1 MMGYLFLMTFSGSI
15 LFIGFLFCEKMLT
28 KSMTQ
33 SMRYR
38 ALIIVMLDYMVP
50 WVWIKGIYKSFIEF
64 FWPEPVAAGA
74 KGIIDVADIEAGAI
88 AYQTEKYKLLTLAV
102 SIWFAVA
109 LILLIIRI
117 LKSLTRT
124 HALRVL
130 AIKCEDKN
138 LEETMKHLRETVH
151 YRCKPEIA
159 WTRVDNAT
167 FTVGTVKPVIFL
179 QKEYA
184 EGDLYWILKHEMT
197 HIVNKDLWIKL
208 LLEFVCCL
216 HWFNPFIYFLV
227 YKIKF
232 LSETSCDEKVIKGC
246 TDEEKQI
253 YMDLLDRNRG
263 NNTLRG
269 LAGSTA
275 ESDKGEID
283 RRIALMKNSRNISP
297 KEKVI
302 ALSAFG
308 VLVFLNSLTA
318 LAYPDVHHVKNAAME
333 MAEDAVDGN
342 NFWIYEYAA
351 DGYNTPIEVILY
363 DEQFVDEEK
372 RVYQIVPTK
381 EASCMEHD
389 FVSGVLQIHTR
400 DKDGGCMVETY
411 EGVRCTKCGATE
423 RGKLLHEA
431 ETPSCTH

>member
-1 MMGYLFLMTFSGSI
+1 MGYVLLMTFAGSA
-15 LFIGFLFCEKMLT
+15 LFIGYLGWEKILG

-33 SMRYR
+33 YMKYR
-38 ALIIVMLDYMVP
+38 ALLVVMLVYVMP
-50 WVWIKGIYKSFIEF
+50 WEWFKGIYRQFIGCFLIEK
-64 FWPEPVAAGA
+64 VDAGA
-74 KGIIDVADIEAGAI
+74 KGLVSVANIQTEKV
-88 AYQTEKYKLLTLAV
+88 AYQTERYKLLTLIM

-109 LILLIIRI
+109 VTRLIIRI
-117 LKSLTRT
+117 VKLLRRT
-124 HALRVL
+124 HALHTL

-179 QKEYA
+179 QKEHA

-431 ETPSCTH
+431 EKPSCTH